1 METFTFRAMN
11 TSVLLAVDGDSYSA
25 IGLQEVRTAINSFE
39 ARFSRF
45 QTTSELSQLNRSS
58 GEPVRVSAD
67 LMEMLDLALR
77 YHRSTNGLFDPSIL
91 NDLKRVGY
99 DRSMDQL
106 HAGSVPSSQA
116 SASQPAPKPA
126 FTSLELDHL
135 NRSVRLPPGMQID
148 LGGIAKGW
156 IVERA
161 ARILNQYADV
171 CAVNAGG
178 DIFFIG
184 EPLDGFGWEVYLED
198 PREAAQVLI
207 PLHVRSDAV
216 ATSSTTKRAWKQGGE
231 TRHHLIDPRT
241 GLPAESDWVS
251 VTVFGASPVKAEV
264 FAKALLIGGAGEA
277 ESLLEAHPD
286 LAYLAVD
293 RNGQLSGSQNYKE
306 YVYEFEIHPR

>member
-1 METFTFRAMN
+1 METLAFRAMN
-11 TSVLLAVDGDSYSA
+11 TSILLAVDGDSYSA
-25 IGLQEVRTAINSFE
+25 IGLQEARAAINSFE

-45 QTTSELSQLNRSS
+45 QPASELSRFNRSN
-58 GEPVRVSAD
+58 GEWVNISAD
-67 LMEMLDLALR
+67 LMEMLDLALH
-77 YHRSTNGLFDPSIL
+77 YHGSTNGLFDPSIL
-91 NDLKRVGY
+91 NDLKRIGY
-99 DRSMDQL
+99 DRSMDEL

-116 SASQPAPKPA
+116 SASQPTPKPA
-126 FTSLELDHL
+126 FASLELDHP

-198 PREAAQVLI
+198 PREATQVLM
-207 PLHVRSDAV
+207 PLHVRSGAV
-216 ATSSTTKRAWKQGGE
+216 ATSSTTKRVWKQAGAS
-231 TRHHLIDPRT
+231 RHHLIDPRT
-241 GLPAESDWVS
+241 GLPAESDWAS
-251 VTVFGASPVKAEV
+251 VTVFGASLVKAEV
-264 FAKALLIGGAGEA
+264 FAKALLIGGAGESQ
-277 ESLLEAHPD
+277 SLLEAHPD

-293 RNGQLSGSQNYKE
+293 RNGQLRGSQNYKE